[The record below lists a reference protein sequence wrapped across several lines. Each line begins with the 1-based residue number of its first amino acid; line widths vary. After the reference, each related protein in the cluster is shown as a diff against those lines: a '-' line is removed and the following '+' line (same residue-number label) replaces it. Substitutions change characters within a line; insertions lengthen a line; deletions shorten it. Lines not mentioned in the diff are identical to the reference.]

1 MWLTEL
7 EGLNSIGP
15 CQEMGELQTAAVI
28 HIGPVRPASVCP
40 HWCFESFTMQHTWDC
55 TEHIC
60 DSDSFREM
68 ILYLVSQ
75 HEAKYFPT
83 CANHTRALLPGGLG
97 HLPQKETH
105 TIFGFSGTALLAS
118 WAHRLELT
126 TWCPSFEK
134 EASSKGLVGW
144 QSSKETSERNIH
156 SFIIYLF
163 ICNFREV
170 RFVEL
175 QFTDGK
181 IHPF

>member
-1 MWLTEL
+1 MP
-7 EGLNSIGP
+7 GNG
-15 CQEMGELQTAAVI
+15 GAADC
-28 HIGPVRPASVCP
+28 GRYPYRASETCKRLPSLVLWVFYNAG
-40 HWCFESFTMQHTWDC
+40 HMRLC

-83 CANHTRALLPGGLG
+83 CANHTRALLPGGLS
-97 HLPQKETH
+97 HLPQKEMH

-144 QSSKETSERNIH
+144 QSSETSERNMH

-175 QFTDGK
+175 QLTDGK